1 MLYQLIVPQTVM
13 LTLGLRLLKRRMSLK
28 EVDKKKKEDNQKRIK
43 QRKNIISFVRFLED
57 W

>member
-1 MLYQLIVPQTVM
+1 
-13 LTLGLRLLKRRMSLK
+13 MSLK